1 MLKLPVRIPGSR
13 PFRPPSQ
20 KERPN
25 REQSWDN
32 RFHLGKIP
40 EYNAEQDKLANPK
53 PRKIRKKIIIFPGK
67 VKKPK
72 LPCATDLT
80 NCVSVKG
87 LSKPP
92 LVQSQII
99 LKLTN
104 SLISVW
110 NYKHIPAAQREAFLF
125 SIERLPSKEKSAF
138 LVKEMELLKNDRN
151 LVQLA
156 LRAVQQRQESLK
168 ELIYFAESID
178 VVTNN
183 VKHSC
188 VESLLNLRMLTVHA
202 VESINAW
209 RCRLKEISPETMLQ
223 DFVFIWEGHNY
234 LNSVQNDIRVLGRTM
249 VGTFI
254 NLLENDPFLV
264 HCRGDNMKVEL
275 PVEAGLLRKIR
286 ECEEVLKQEGM
297 KEVVKP
303 EVLATP
309 RKLNECRSSRLFL
322 KEESKIMTMEPIRGE
337 VEEQILQYALLV
349 PENIQNSMGKPEN
362 AYSNALGMRF
372 PAFFFARISNEI
384 VGLVTLNLEN
394 QKCMHKRLYI
404 SHFST
409 LQLDMVEKL
418 LEILMQFIWQNYEC
432 IEVRIGIISRINE
445 QGKYEADKSIKQHFD
460 KLGFRWKQMIYT
472 INETPVQLLGLRRAD
487 TVPVQCTGYSIF
499 DDCIEMAYACAIQF
513 SETPEIQVSETYCSI
528 IGISFTV
535 KTCGKSSVPAIQNVL
550 NKMVGIP
557 PAFRFRK
564 DVKLESALKD
574 ISNLK
579 LTVNSLDSEVET
591 LVSCSALGLSWV
603 KYLPAVLNGVRYTQ
617 IIGHINVMISDSC
630 NVYIVSTEDPQYSVF
645 FIPAHVDDAFTYAST
660 ILKNIKS
667 NGESKEIW
675 VPSFCVE
682 AEKSVAIVQGSSMD
696 GRVVGKCVESYRFKL
711 NSAMHPM
718 GSLSIFP
725 EDGTLIL
732 REDFVFGM
740 IHHKV
745 DEEIEVPLF
754 VVQIAL
760 CDFLR

>member
-1 MLKLPVRIPGSR
+1 MRIPGSR

-40 EYNAEQDKLANPK
+40 EYNAQPDKLPNPK
-53 PRKIRKKIIIFPGK
+53 PRKIRKKIIILPGK

-72 LPCATDLT
+72 LPSATDLAK
-80 NCVSVKG
+80 CVSVKG

-99 LKLTN
+99 LKLTS

-110 NYKHIPAAQREAFLF
+110 NYKQIPPPQREAFLL
-125 SIERLPSKEKSAF
+125 SIDRLPSKEKSAF

-151 LVQLA
+151 LVQFA

-168 ELIYFAESID
+168 ELIDFAENID

-183 VKHSC
+183 VKHNC
-188 VESLLNLRMLTVHA
+188 VESLLNFRLLTVQA
-202 VESINAW
+202 VESIHAW
-209 RCRLKEISPETMLQ
+209 RCRLKEISPDTMLQ
-223 DFVFIWEGHNY
+223 DFPFIWEGHNY
-234 LNSVQNDIRVLGRTM
+234 LSTVQNDVRVLARS
-249 VGTFI
+249 VIGTFF
-254 NLLENDPFLV
+254 NFLENDPFLV
-264 HCRGDNMKVEL
+264 FCRGDTSKVEL

-297 KEVVKP
+297 KEVVRP
-303 EVLATP
+303 EVLDTP

-322 KEESKIMTMEPIRGE
+322 KEESKVMKLEPIRGE

-349 PENIQNSMGKPEN
+349 PENIQNSMGKVEN
-362 AYSNALGMRF
+362 AYANALGMRF
-372 PAFFFARISNEI
+372 PAYFFARISNEI

-409 LQLDMVEKL
+409 LQVDMVEKL

-432 IEVRIGIISRINE
+432 IEVRIGIISRIND

-487 TVPVQCTGYSIF
+487 TLPVQCTGYSIF
-499 DDCIEMAYACAIQF
+499 DDCIEMAYACSIQF
-513 SETPEIQVSETYCSI
+513 CDPPTIPFPESYCSI
-528 IGISFTV
+528 IGISFAV

-550 NKMVGIP
+550 TKMTGVP

-564 DVKLESALKD
+564 DMKLESALKD
-574 ISNLK
+574 ISNLR
-579 LTVNSLDSEVET
+579 LTVSSLDSELET

-603 KYLPAVLNGVRYTQ
+603 RYLPAVLDGVRYTR
-617 IIGHINVMISDSC
+617 IIGHVNVMISDSC
-630 NVYIVSTEDPQYSVF
+630 NVYIVATEDPQYSVF
-645 FIPAHVDDAFTYAST
+645 FIPARVDDAFSYASAM
-660 ILKNIKS
+660 LRNIES
-667 NGESKEIW
+667 NGESQEIW

-682 AEKSVAIVQGSSMD
+682 AEKSVGGVQGSNMD

-718 GSLSIFP
+718 GSLAIVP
-725 EDGTLIL
+725 EDGALVL

-754 VVQIAL
+754 VVQITK
-760 CDFLR
+760 DEFLR